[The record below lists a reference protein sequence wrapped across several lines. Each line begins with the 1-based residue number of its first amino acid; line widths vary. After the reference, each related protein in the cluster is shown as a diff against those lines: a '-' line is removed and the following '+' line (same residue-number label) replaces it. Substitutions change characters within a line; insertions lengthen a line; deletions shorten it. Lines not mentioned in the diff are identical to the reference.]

1 MTKWGKLILAC
12 ILGFA
17 PLGLGMFVGM
27 IKHRDLTMIS
37 IIMLV
42 ICVIYCL
49 IEAVITEIE
58 TKDKIKK
65 VETEISRLKG
75 ETK

>member
-1 MTKWGKLILAC
+1 MTKWGKFILAC
-12 ILGFA
+12 ILSFA
-17 PLGLGMFVGM
+17 PLGLGVFIGM

-58 TKDKIKK
+58 TKAKIKK
-65 VETEISRLKG
+65 LEAEITQLKEG
-75 ETK
+75 NK

>member
-1 MTKWGKLILAC
+1 MTKWGKFILAC
-12 ILGFA
+12 ILSFA
-17 PLGLGMFVGM
+17 PLGLGVFIGM

-58 TKDKIKK
+58 TKAKIKK
-65 VETEISRLKG
+65 LKAEITQLKEG
-75 ETK
+75 NK

>member
-1 MTKWGKLILAC
+1 MTKWGKFILAC
-12 ILGFA
+12 ILSFA
-17 PLGLGMFVGM
+17 PLGLGMFIGM

-58 TKDKIKK
+58 TKAKIKK
-65 VETEISRLKG
+65 LEAEISQLKG
-75 ETK
+75 ESK

>member
-1 MTKWGKLILAC
+1 MTKWGKFILAC
-12 ILGFA
+12 ILSFA
-17 PLGLGMFVGM
+17 PLGLGVFIGM

-58 TKDKIKK
+58 TKAKIKK
-65 VETEISRLKG
+65 LEAEISQLKG